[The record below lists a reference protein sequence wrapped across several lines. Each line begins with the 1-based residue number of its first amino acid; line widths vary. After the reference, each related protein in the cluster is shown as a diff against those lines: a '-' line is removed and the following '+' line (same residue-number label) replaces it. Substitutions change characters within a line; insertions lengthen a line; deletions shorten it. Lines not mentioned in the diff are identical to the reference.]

1 MKQFYS
7 SDENIF
13 YTFKCISEECS
24 KLFCI
29 VQIITGIIYFATL
42 QKLFCFRRIVTVSN
56 IGSFYGAVKLIAK
69 KL

>member
-42 QKLFCFRRIVTVSN
+42 QKLFYVSEGLLQSV
-56 IGSFYGAVKLIAK
+56 ILAPSVVL
-69 KL
+69 LSS